1 MNEHRK
7 KIIISEIK
15 YWKQKK
21 LLPAHYC
28 DFLIALYARGGEE
41 EEEVKETSSFLS
53 GKKKRENRMIMM
65 LFLFVVSFSVLL
77 LLDIYPVLMLG
88 LSGLFL
94 LISLLYPIFRPA
106 IRKSTVFPFIYIA
119 SALLLL
125 AMSFKLWATFF
136 GEQPLLLMGLLI
148 LNCMIWVVM
157 GRYLKLLYFT
167 ISGLLGLILIAG
179 FLILQF

>member
-7 KIIISEIK
+7 KIIISEIN

-28 DFLIALYARGGEE
+28 DFLIALYAGGEE
-41 EEEVKETSSFLS
+41 EEEEIKKTSSFLS
-53 GKKKRENRMIMM
+53 GKKKSENRMIVM
-65 LFLFVVSFSVLL
+65 LFSVVAVFSALL
-77 LLDIYPVLMLG
+77 LVDVSPVLILG

-94 LISLLYPIFRPA
+94 LLLLLYPIFRPA
-106 IRKSTVFPFIYIA
+106 IRKSTVFPFIYITG
-119 SALLLL
+119 ALLLL

-136 GEQPLLLMGLLI
+136 GEQPLLLMGLLL

-167 ISGLLGLILIAG
+167 ISGSLGLILIAG